1 MVSAPAVGT
10 IRGRKVKLSSELE
23 KIFKHILQHSLLSYF
38 SLSIW
43 LLVMKLVEDMP

>member
-1 MVSAPAVGT
+1 MVGTTAVGT
-10 IRGRKVKLSSELE
+10 IRDSKVNPSSESE

-43 LLVMKLVEDMP
+43 LLVMKLVEEMS